1 MDLHLLNQQP
11 VSTETFEIITDEC
24 MSMSGFIPAKI
35 IETFQSEEI
44 ANTVL
49 YAIQTPKN
57 VDNVNV
63 NKILIKPNST
73 RKVTGCYEKIGRN
86 TSHVILR
93 VRA

>member
-1 MDLHLLNQQP
+1 
-11 VSTETFEIITDEC
+11 

-49 YAIQTPKN
+49 YAIQTPKH
-57 VDNVNV
+57 VVNV
-63 NKILIKPNST
+63 NEILIKPNST
-73 RKVTGCYEKIGRN
+73 RKVTGCYGKIGRN

>member
-49 YAIQTPKN
+49 YAIQTPKH
-57 VDNVNV
+57 VVNV
-63 NKILIKPNST
+63 NEILIKPNST
-73 RKVTGCYEKIGRN
+73 RKVTGYYGKIGRN

>member
-1 MDLHLLNQQP
+1 
-11 VSTETFEIITDEC
+11 

-49 YAIQTPKN
+49 YAIQTPKH
-57 VDNVNV
+57 VVNV
-63 NKILIKPNST
+63 NEILIKPNST

>member
-1 MDLHLLNQQP
+1 
-11 VSTETFEIITDEC
+11 
-24 MSMSGFIPAKI
+24 MSGFIPAKI

-49 YAIQTPKN
+49 YAIQTPKH
-57 VDNVNV
+57 VVNVNV
-63 NKILIKPNST
+63 NVNEILIKPNST
-73 RKVTGCYEKIGRN
+73 RKVTGCYGKIGRN